1 MLSGWILVASF
12 ILVPN
17 LCVDAHPCIDASRN
31 TGCVGTEADA
41 TKLLMAITI
50 IPALIAIIVTI
61 QPLIL
66 IRKTSFKKNTKL
78 ALAINIPSFQ
88 NVQALRRQKDL
99 GTKRGAC
106 SALDIVAYFQQ

>member
-17 LCVDAHPCIDASRN
+17 LCVDAHPCTGASRN

-78 ALAINIPSFQ
+78 ALVINIPSFQ

-99 GTKRGAC
+99 GTKRGVC
-106 SALDIVAYFQQ
+106 SALDIVAYF

>member
-1 MLSGWILVASF
+1 MLSGWFLIASF
-12 ILVPN
+12 IPVPN
-17 LCVDAHPCIDASRN
+17 LCIDVHPCNSVGCN

-78 ALAINIPSFQ
+78 ALAIIATVLAINTIISPVSI
-88 NVQALRRQKDL
+88 
-99 GTKRGAC
+99 
-106 SALDIVAYFQQ
+106 IVAAPYKQAVKNMGTTFMR